1 MRVNQIKVVVARP
14 QIDSKILERRKVVLQ
29 IEACLSAF
37 HSAAE
42 AECAAG
48 VEVKNLS
55 VSPAINKKAFQFAQ
69 PRQTDPGFKNVP
81 MPQVHNVTLSADGE
95 RSA

>member
-1 MRVNQIKVVVARP
+1 MRVNQIKVVVARA
-14 QIDSKILERRKVVLQ
+14 QIDGKILEGRKVVLQ
-29 IEACLSAF
+29 VEACLSAF

-55 VSPAINKKAFQFAQ
+55 IATAINKKAFQFAQ
-69 PRQTDPGFKNVP
+69 ARQIDPGLKNVP
-81 MPQVHNVTLSADGE
+81 MPQVHNLTLGAYGK
-95 RSA
+95 RAA